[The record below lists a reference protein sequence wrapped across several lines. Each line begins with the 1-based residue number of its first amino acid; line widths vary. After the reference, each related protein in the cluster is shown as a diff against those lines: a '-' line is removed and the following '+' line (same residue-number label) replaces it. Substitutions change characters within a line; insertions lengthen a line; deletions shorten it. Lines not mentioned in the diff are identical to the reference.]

1 MKSRLIITSIVA
13 VIAAVTAGA
22 AQAGGGQQWSDH
34 RLTVETRNLFVGFD
48 VGAILASRIT
58 PAQAWTNV
66 LLSNPAGRAERWAD
80 EIADARPDVVGLQEA
95 ALFRTGPLLNPAPA
109 TSVVLDYVQL
119 LVDALAERGLTYV
132 PVAEARNIDAE
143 APVGPP
149 FFFDAR
155 VTDRDILL
163 VRADSQTGRLKVL
176 DAQAGNYAFALHFGP
191 VTASRGWAAADLKL
205 HGRTVRVV
213 DTHLEAFAE
222 APRLIQ
228 ASELLAGPAAS
239 PGPTILLGDFNSGP
253 PAPLPT
259 YNLLTG
265 TFADIWSALGL
276 GPDLNCC
283 HDDLTSAIPYDQR
296 VDLVLER
303 NGISPLSARVIGDV
317 PGASFPFFPSDHA
330 GVVATVEID

>member
-1 MKSRLIITSIVA
+1 MGS
-13 VIAAVTAGA
+13 G
-22 AQAGGGQQWSDH
+22 DE
-34 RLTVETRNLFVGFD
+34 ETRLLELRARGSAGSERRRSAVAEPANSHDAARARDQEVAFEVLEPD
-48 VGAILASRIT
+48 V
-58 PAQAWTNV
+58 
-66 LLSNPAGRAERWAD
+66 RAHGEGAD
-80 EIADARPDVVGLQEA
+80 EPARAGVVELDRGSRPHGQASVRERGCSGPDTEVSKHG
-95 ALFRTGPLLNPAPA
+95 AL
-109 TSVVLDYVQL
+109 
-119 LVDALAERGLTYV
+119 LAEELDPGVR
-132 PVAEARNIDAE
+132 PR
-143 APVGPP
+143 
-149 FFFDAR
+149 
-155 VTDRDILL
+155 RD
-163 VRADSQTGRLKVL
+163 
-176 DAQAGNYAFALHFGP
+176 YAFALHFGP

-222 APRLIQ
+222 APRLVQ

-276 GPDLNCC
+276 GPGLNCC